1 MNFADKAMHNS
12 MKKENCLMSRRRNLF
27 AVAILVLVF
36 ISFSLNNYAQTPS
49 SANTDE
55 AAIRQIV
62 KQVEDGW
69 NAHDGKAF
77 AAPFATD
84 ADYVVVNGM
93 FIKGKEAIEK
103 GHIGIFSTI
112 YKDSRNVATVK
123 SVRFLRPD
131 VAVAHI
137 EWDLEF
143 KVNGEVRK
151 GHGMNTMVM
160 TKEGGKWS
168 IAAFQNTPI
177 EPQTRH

>member
-1 MNFADKAMHNS
+1 
-12 MKKENCLMSRRRNLF
+12 MSQRRDLF
-27 AVAILVLVF
+27 AAVVLLALIFV
-36 ISFSLNNYAQTPS
+36 SVPSAVNAQTPS

-62 KQVEDGW
+62 KQIEDGW

-77 AAPFATD
+77 TAPFAPD

-103 GHIGIFSTI
+103 GHIGIFTTI
-112 YKDSRNVATVK
+112 YKESHNVATVK

-131 VAVAHI
+131 VAVAHV
-137 EWDLEF
+137 EWNLEF
-143 KVNGEVRK
+143 KVGGETRK
-151 GHGMNTMVM
+151 GHAMNTLVL